1 MSHRVESRRPGWR
14 ALVVVGTLGAALCAM
29 PLVAGQPAVAT
40 ATTAQPAGD
49 WRYYGAGAGSQKYS
63 PLDQISRDNIKSLRI
78 AWRWKADN
86 FGPSPEFNLQAT
98 PLAIN
103 GILYT
108 TAGTRRNV
116 VAIDGAT
123 GETLWTYRYDEGE
136 RGRQGPRQNHRG
148 VAYWTDGRGDDRIV
162 YITAGYHLIELNAKT
177 GQPVASFGNAGIV
190 DLFDDLDQPRPP
202 NGQIGSSSPPMI
214 VGDIAVIGAAL
225 SPTGRTKENVAAH
238 VRGYDVRTGKR
249 AWIFHTIPR
258 PGEFGND
265 TWENDSWSYTGNTG
279 VWTTMS
285 ADPELGYVYLPIETP
300 TNDFYGGHRP
310 GNNLFSESLVCLDAK
325 TGKRV
330 WHFQFVH
337 HGIWD
342 YDTVAPPILLDIN
355 ANGRQIK
362 AVAQVTKQAFAY
374 VFDRATGAPV
384 WPIEERPVPQSDVPG
399 EKTSATQPFPTKPA
413 PFDRQGVSLDDLIDF
428 TPELN
433 KEARELA
440 AQFKLGPLYTP
451 PVVAGANGIRGLLS
465 LPNAT
470 GGANWQ
476 GGAADPETGILYVS
490 SGTMV
495 SGSALVNDPKR
506 SQMDFI
512 GGGAAPAPAVAGVA
526 PRPPAPRGTP
536 SMFGPQGLP
545 IIKPPYGRI
554 TAIDLNSGD
563 HVWMVPNGDA
573 PDWIKNHPALQGVTL
588 PRTGRYEHVGLMVTK
603 TLVFAGEGSGL
614 FAVPAGSG
622 GPMFR
627 ALDKKTG
634 ETLHEF
640 KLPANQSGI
649 PMSYLA
655 GGKQYI
661 VVAVGAVGT
670 PGEFVALTVDN

>member
-1 MSHRVESRRPGWR
+1 MMHPLNRRVSGRPVARFLAGL
-14 ALVVVGTLGAALCAM
+14 AVGVAAL
-29 PLVAGQPAVAT
+29 LQVALGQGRLTMSSASPV
-40 ATTAQPAGD
+40 GD
-49 WRYYGAGAGSQKYS
+49 WWYYGGDSGSTKYS
-63 PLDQISRDNIKSLRI
+63 PLDQITRDNVKNLRI
-78 AWRWKADN
+78 AWRFKSDN
-86 FGPSPEFNLQAT
+86 FGPVPENNLQAT
-98 PLAIN
+98 PLAVN
-103 GILYT
+103 GILYST
-108 TAGTRRNV
+108 IGVRRAV

-123 GETLWTYRYDEGE
+123 GETLWMYRLDEGE
-136 RGRQGPRQNHRG
+136 RGRTAPRLNHRG
-148 VAYWTDGRGDDRIV
+148 VAYWTNGQGDQRIL
-162 YITAGYHLIELNAKT
+162 YITPGYQLVALNATT
-177 GQPVASFGNAGIV
+177 GQPIQSFGTGGIV
-190 DLFDDLDQPRPP
+190 DLFDGLDQPRPP
-202 NGQIGSSSPPMI
+202 NGQIGSSSPPMV

-225 SPTGRTKENVAAH
+225 TPTGRTKENVAAH

-279 VWTTMS
+279 VWTPMS
-285 ADPELGYVYLPIETP
+285 ADQELGYVYLPIETP

-310 GNNLFSESLVCLDAK
+310 GNNLFAESLVCLDAK

-342 YDTVAPPILLDIN
+342 YDTVAPPILLDITQ
-355 ANGRQIK
+355 NGRRIK
-362 AVAQVTKQAFAY
+362 AVAQVTKQAFTY
-374 VFDRATGAPV
+374 VFDRATGQPV
-384 WPIEERPVPQSDVPG
+384 WPIEERPVAQSDVPG
-399 EKTSATQPFPTKPA
+399 EKTSPTQPFPAKPA
-413 PFDRQGVSLDDLIDF
+413 AFDRQGVALDHLIDF

-433 KEARELA
+433 REAREMA
-440 AQFKLGPLYTP
+440 AQYKLGPLYTP
-451 PVVAGANGIRGLLS
+451 PIISGTGGLRAVLS

-476 GGAADPETGILYVS
+476 GGAADPETGALYVS
-490 SGTMV
+490 SGTSV
-495 SGSALVNDPKR
+495 SVSAVVHDPQR
-506 SQMDFI
+506 SQMEFI
-512 GGGAAPAPAVAGVA
+512 GGGAGPPPGRPAPQAGA
-526 PRPPAPRGTP
+526 GRGPRPP

-563 HVWMVPNGDA
+563 HMWMVANGDA

-603 TLVFAGEGSGL
+603 TLLFAGEGSGL
-614 FAVPAGSG
+614 FAVPPGSG

-634 ETLHEF
+634 DTIFEF
-640 KLPANQSGI
+640 RLPANQSGI

-655 GGKQYI
+655 GGRQFI
-661 VVAVGAVGT
+661 VVAAGAPGV
-670 PGEFVALTVDN
+670 PGEFIALTLGN